1 MNLDWLTD
9 PISDEAPCGPDLEAT
24 DDENFIDYYF
34 EAESRMPERYFIP
47 GIESADD
54 TFAPGTLF
62 DPESI
67 DIKTERKKIEGLL
80 KRSRDIRLLSLLAR
94 FEILSGNLEGLRDA
108 LTGIADLIE
117 AFPSQAHPSTADGPA
132 DRRAA
137 LDELGNTVT
146 ICIPLQYVDLAGLG
160 DSTYRRYLVATD
172 QSKPR
177 KGEEGINAASITSTI
192 GSPSNREAVDRAH
205 GLLSEC
211 ALALSR
217 IKSACM
223 ANESGP
229 FTPAISRSFEAI
241 TEVQSLIR
249 NGRSDLPLWSD
260 GEGAPQADDTATAQN
275 ADTGAPADGATPGAS
290 ADAPGAAASA
300 PLPTDG
306 IGITSHSAAR
316 ATLEAV
322 ETYFSANEPAS
333 AALILATQARLLIGK
348 PLVEAIETLLPADA
362 PRAVIDFGPETG
374 FAISMDRM
382 RALTGEA
389 RRAPEDTT
397 APEPAAPVESR
408 ADVARAIRGVEDF
421 YRRSEPASPIPLLL
435 FKARDYLEKD
445 FQAIVTSLVQKAATE
460 G

>member
-54 TFAPGTLF
+54 TFTPGTLF

-67 DIKTERKKIEGLL
+67 DIKAERKKIEGLL
-80 KRSRDIRLLSLLAR
+80 KRSRDVRLLALLAR
-94 FEILSGNLEGLRDA
+94 FEILSGNLEGMRDA
-108 LTGIADLIE
+108 FVGIADLIE
-117 AFPSQAHPSTADGPA
+117 AFPVEAHPSTADGPT

-137 LDELGNTVT
+137 LDELGNMVT

-177 KGEEGINAASITSTI
+177 KGEEGINASSITSTI
-192 GSPSNREAVDRAH
+192 GSPSNRDAVDKAH
-205 GLLSEC
+205 RLLNDS

-217 IKSACM
+217 IKSACL

-229 FTPAISRSFEAI
+229 FTPAISRGFDAI
-241 TEVQSLIR
+241 TDLQTLIR

-260 GEGAPQADDTATAQN
+260 GEGAPQADEAAPSDDA
-275 ADTGAPADGATPGAS
+275 GAPAATTPGAS
-290 ADAPGAAASA
+290 AAAPAAAA

-306 IGITSHSAAR
+306 IGIANHGAAR
-316 ATLEAV
+316 AALEAV
-322 ETYFSANEPAS
+322 ETYFSTNEPAS
-333 AALILATQARLLIGK
+333 AALLLVTQARLLIGK

-362 PRAVIDFGPETG
+362 ARAVIDFGPETG

-389 RRAPEDTT
+389 RRAPEDSTP
-397 APEPAAPVESR
+397 PEPAAPVESR

-445 FQAIVTSLVQKAATE
+445 FQAIVTSLVQKASTD

>member
-54 TFAPGTLF
+54 TYTPGTLF

-67 DIKTERKKIEGLL
+67 DIKAERKKIEALL
-80 KRSRDIRLLSLLAR
+80 KRSRDIRLLAVLAR
-94 FEILSGNLEGLRDA
+94 FEILSGNLQGMRDA
-108 LTGIADLIE
+108 FVGIADLIE
-117 AFPSQAHPSTADGPA
+117 AFPVAAHPSTADNA
-132 DRRAA
+132 TDRRAA
-137 LDELGNTVT
+137 LDELGNMVT

-177 KGEEGINAASITSTI
+177 KGEEGLNAASITSTI
-192 GSPSNREAVDRAH
+192 GSPSNRDAVDTAH
-205 GLLSEC
+205 RLLNEC
-211 ALALSR
+211 AFALSR
-217 IKSACM
+217 IKSA
-223 ANESGP
+223 
-229 FTPAISRSFEAI
+229 FEAI
-241 TEVQSLIR
+241 TDVQTLIR

-260 GEGAPQADDTATAQN
+260 GEDAPQSADEDAPSG
-275 ADTGAPADGATPGAS
+275 DAPADAAPGAS
-290 ADAPGAAASA
+290 AAAPAAHAAA
-300 PLPTDG
+300 LPTDG
-306 IGITSHSAAR
+306 IGIASHGAAR

-322 ETYFSANEPAS
+322 ETYFTKHEPAS
-333 AALILATQARLLIGK
+333 AALLLTTQARLLIGK

-362 PRAVIDFGPETG
+362 ARAVIDFGPETG

-389 RRAPEDTT
+389 RRAPEDT
-397 APEPAAPVESR
+397 APPEPAAPVESR

-445 FQAIVTSLVQKAATE
+445 FQAIVTSLVQKAATQE
-460 G
+460 